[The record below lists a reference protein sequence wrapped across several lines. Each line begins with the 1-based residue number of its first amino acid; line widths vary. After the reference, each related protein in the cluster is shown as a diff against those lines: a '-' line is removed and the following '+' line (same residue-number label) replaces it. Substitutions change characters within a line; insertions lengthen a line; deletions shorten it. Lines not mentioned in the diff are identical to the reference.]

1 MPCRRLHPPGSQIV
15 TSRKTNSVT
24 TRQSHREKHR
34 SHPVRRIISMLV
46 PVAMLAVL
54 TSAPPAMAQ
63 IGDVPGPGQP
73 VSRPAAQCP
82 QTVSC
87 TYDERTLM
95 PAGVPISVADHLW
108 RQLHDSVLDQLD
120 PRWEA
125 ARRGAA
131 HARRRHDRRG
141 TLKRSGM
148 DARRVRTIVPS
159 YGASDPACCPSSYV
173 DTTYTWDN
181 ARGSLVPGE
190 PVSTP
195 MTPDDEIDWVD
206 AHDMLLQEDSS
217 KCSAAPEHH
226 YHDR

>member
-1 MPCRRLHPPGSQIV
+1 
-15 TSRKTNSVT
+15 
-24 TRQSHREKHR
+24 
-34 SHPVRRIISMLV
+34 
-46 PVAMLAVL
+46 MLAVL
-54 TSAPPAMAQ
+54 TSAPPAVAQ

-82 QTVSC
+82 RTVAC

-95 PAGVPISVADHLW
+95 PAGYRFQSLTICGANCTTQYWISSIPDGKQLVEVQPTRGGGMIAVA
-108 RQLHDSVLDQLD
+108 RSN
-120 PRWEA
+120 EA
-125 ARRGAA
+125 DGRPA
-131 HARRRHDRRG
+131 
-141 TLKRSGM
+141 
-148 DARRVRTIVPS
+148 VRTIVPS

-206 AHDMLLQEDSS
+206 AHDMLLQEGFIEVFGG
-217 KCSAAPEHH
+217 P
-226 YHDR
+226 